1 VKRLALTVALAVGS
15 FLAMSGTA
23 SAATWNVWPGGS
35 IQRAINHA
43 SPGDRI
49 VVHRGTYHATV
60 SIRKSH
66 LTLIGRHAR
75 ILPPRHPRGFC
86 ARLSPGDA
94 PGICVVGG
102 VNTSNGAPTGS
113 PVRGTTVR
121 GFRVL
126 HAAGEGIFLF
136 HVADSRITHNVA
148 AHNGGYGIAGF
159 VQHGGAY
166 LWNRSH
172 DNAEP
177 GLYLGDSPRADYV
190 IAHNSAWNNQYGIF
204 IRHSAHGRVHDNRT
218 WGNCVGQFLL
228 DDGEQGG
235 LRSMKL
241 WHNSSWANGKACPAD
256 DEGAP
261 PLSGIGVLLVG
272 ARRTTLR
279 HNDITNNVP
288 GGQSAFSGGLVMIS
302 AKPFGGHPLQ
312 RDRVVRNTITG
323 NQQFDVY
330 YDGSG
335 FGNRFVGNTCN
346 TSHPAWIC

>member
-1 VKRLALTVALAVGS
+1 VKRLALTLALATGS
-15 FLAMSGTA
+15 FLAITGTA
-23 SAATWNVWPGGS
+23 SAATWNVWPGGN

-49 VVHRGTYHATV
+49 VVHRGTYHTTL

-86 ARLSPGDA
+86 ARMTPGDV

-102 VNTSNGAPTGS
+102 ITSNGNPAGR
-113 PVRGTTVR
+113 PVVGTRVR

-126 HAAGEGIFLF
+126 HAQGEGIFLF
-136 HVADSRITHNVA
+136 HVARSRITRNVA
-148 AHNGGYGIAGF
+148 AFSGGYGIAGF
-159 VQHGGAY
+159 VQHSGAY

-190 IAHNSAWNNQYGIF
+190 IAHNSAWDNQYGIF
-204 IRHSAHGRVHDNRT
+204 IRHSAHGRVHDNKT
-218 WGNCVGQFLL
+218 WGNCVGTFLL

-241 WHNSSWANGKACPAD
+241 WDNSSWANDKACAAD
-256 DEGAP
+256 DEGSP
-261 PLSGIGVLLVG
+261 PLSGIGALLVG
-272 ARRTTLR
+272 ARRTTLF
-279 HNDITNNVP
+279 HNDITRNIP
-288 GGQSAFSGGLVMIS
+288 GGPSAFSGGLVMIS
-302 AKPFGGHPLQ
+302 ARPFGGLPL
-312 RDRVVRNTITG
+312 RHDRIVRNTITG
-323 NQQFDVY
+323 NQQFDVT

-335 FGNRFVGNTCN
+335 FDNRFVGNTCN
-346 TSHPAWIC
+346 TSQPASIC